1 MHADVNRWVLM
12 DYGVITHL
20 HVITKDHV
28 VAAAL
33 HYLGMENIL
42 PPQVYGDLI
51 QAPLSQQQSYFKR
64 FKVVMLP
71 NNPGR
76 F

>member
-28 VAAAL
+28 VAADL
-33 HYLGMENIL
+33 HYLGMENIDADL
-42 PPQVYGDLI
+42 PPQVSGATIPTTEL
-51 QAPLSQQQSYFKR
+51 L
-64 FKVVMLP
+64 
-71 NNPGR
+71 
-76 F
+76 